1 MPRLHPDHRCDIL
14 VIGAGIAGASAAAA
28 LSSDADVI
36 VIEAEDQ
43 PGYHTTGRSAAFYA
57 ESYGGPLIQPLTSA
71 SKDFYLHTPAGFADV
86 PLVHDRGCLHLYS
99 ARNKAKAKA
108 RAEALA
114 ARLPAITRLCAD
126 EVLARVPVLRPQALA
141 GAIWDPDCRDLDVAT
156 IHQGYLRQMRR
167 HGGRL
172 ICDARLSSLSR
183 QPKGFYAQTGQGTI
197 AASMVIN
204 AAGAWGDEV
213 ARMAGLSP
221 IGLSPKRRT
230 ALVFKPEKTAVM
242 DDWPL
247 VIDFAETIYFK
258 PEQGRILASPADETP
273 MPPCDVQP
281 DEMDIALTIDR
292 LEKLSTL
299 DVPKILNRWAGLRS
313 FAPDRAPVVG
323 PDGDCGDFIWCVGQG
338 GYGIQTAPAMAALT
352 KARALG
358 RDLPDG
364 LAGHDVRAACYDPAR
379 FRHPKL

>member
-1 MPRLHPDHRCDIL
+1 M
-14 VIGAGIAGASAAAA
+14 IGAGIAGASAAAA

-156 IHQGYLRQMRR
+156 IHQA
-167 HGGRL
+167 
-172 ICDARLSSLSR
+172 ICARC
-183 QPKGFYAQTGQGTI
+183 
-197 AASMVIN
+197 
-204 AAGAWGDEV
+204 AG
-213 ARMAGLSP
+213 MAG
-221 IGLSPKRRT
+221 G
-230 ALVFKPEKTAVM
+230 
-242 DDWPL
+242 
-247 VIDFAETIYFK
+247 
-258 PEQGRILASPADETP
+258 
-273 MPPCDVQP
+273 
-281 DEMDIALTIDR
+281 
-292 LEKLSTL
+292 
-299 DVPKILNRWAGLRS
+299 
-313 FAPDRAPVVG
+313 
-323 PDGDCGDFIWCVGQG
+323 
-338 GYGIQTAPAMAALT
+338 
-352 KARALG
+352 
-358 RDLPDG
+358 
-364 LAGHDVRAACYDPAR
+364 
-379 FRHPKL
+379 